1 MNIFERF
8 QSDVLAE
15 SPIKYMGLTLYPV
28 LMKDIFTFNKTAG
41 VVMINPLDFNDP
53 KVASMSYLE
62 LIINLSAMQ
71 EDFKEN
77 LMSFLKL
84 VFHVEDTDL
93 KVTVEKDGK
102 QNLYFLWISQKKDKV
117 TKENIWEKI
126 SASKFTKLK
135 DLICFQNGLEVL
147 DLGQNQDIIRTKRA
161 LARQATLD
169 GAPTVNDQIYSVS
182 CVTGVDVK
190 IIMNTWTI
198 NRFNEMLK
206 ACDRI
211 IHYKIYRSAEMSGMV
226 TFKNGIPVKSWLKSE
241 DNSEGKM
248 KTLAE
253 ASNAFGRSRKIDKLI
268 KFIDNNIKIFKGGNV
283 QCKIVIAKVYTFKA
297 YMILNF
303 IQLELMNYFS
313 NQDILQNQTSQQ
325 VQT

>member
-1 MNIFERF
+1 MDIFERF
-8 QSDVLAE
+8 QSDVLSE
-15 SPIKYMGLTLYPV
+15 NPIKYMGLTLYPV

-41 VVMINPLDFNDP
+41 VLMINPLDFNDP

-62 LIINLSAMQ
+62 LIINLCAMQ
-71 EDFKEN
+71 EDFKDN
-77 LMSFLKL
+77 FIDLMKIVL
-84 VFHVEDTDL
+84 HIEDEDL
-93 KVTVEKDGK
+93 KVNVEKNQS
-102 QNLYFLWISQKKDKV
+102 QNVYSLLVSQKQDGIEEDD
-117 TKENIWEKI
+117 TWQKI

-169 GAPTVNDQIYSVS
+169 GAPSISDQVYSVS
-182 CVTGVDVK
+182 CATGIDVK
-190 IIMNTWTI
+190 TIMNTWTI
-198 NRFNEMLK
+198 NRFNEILK

-253 ASNAFGRSRKIDKLI
+253 ASNAFGRSCKIN
-268 KFIDNNIKIFKGGNV
+268 KFIF
-283 QCKIVIAKVYTFKA
+283 T
-297 YMILNF
+297 
-303 IQLELMNYFS
+303 
-313 NQDILQNQTSQQ
+313 
-325 VQT
+325 

>member
-1 MNIFERF
+1 MDIFERF

-28 LMKDIFTFNKTAG
+28 LMKDIFVFNKTAG

-77 LMSFLKL
+77 LI
-84 VFHVEDTDL
+84 
-93 KVTVEKDGK
+93 EKDGK

-190 IIMNTWTI
+190 IIMNTWTV

>member
-1 MNIFERF
+1 MDIFERF
-8 QSDVLAE
+8 QPDVLSE
-15 SPIKYMGLTLYPV
+15 TPIKYMGLTLYPV
-28 LMKDIFTFNKTAG
+28 VMKDIFVFNRTAG
-41 VVMINPLDFNDP
+41 VLMINPLDFNDP

-62 LIINLSAMQ
+62 LVINLCAMQ

-77 LMSFLKL
+77 FIDLMKL

-93 KVTVEKDGK
+93 QANIEKEGS
-102 QNLYFLWISQKKDKV
+102 QNVYSLLVSQKKDKT
-117 TKENIWEKI
+117 TKEKIWDKI

-190 IIMNTWTI
+190 IIMNTWTV

-268 KFIDNNIKIFKGGNV
+268 KFIDNNIK
-283 QCKIVIAKVYTFKA
+283 Y
-297 YMILNF
+297 
-303 IQLELMNYFS
+303 
-313 NQDILQNQTSQQ
+313 
-325 VQT
+325 

>member
-1 MNIFERF
+1 MDIFERF

-15 SPIKYMGLTLYPV
+15 TPIKYMGLTLYPV

-77 LMSFLKL
+77 LIGFLKL

-93 KVTVEKDGK
+93 KVTVEQDGK
-102 QNLYFLWISQKKDKV
+102 QNLYFLWISQKKDEI
-117 TKENIWEKI
+117 TKENIWEKV

-169 GAPTVNDQIYSVS
+169 GAPTVSDQIYSVS
-182 CVTGVDVK
+182 CVTGIDVRT
-190 IIMNTWTI
+190 IMNTWTI

-268 KFIDNNIKIFKGGNV
+268 KFIDNNIK
-283 QCKIVIAKVYTFKA
+283 Y
-297 YMILNF
+297 
-303 IQLELMNYFS
+303 
-313 NQDILQNQTSQQ
+313 
-325 VQT
+325 

>member
-1 MNIFERF
+1 MDIFERF

-15 SPIKYMGLTLYPV
+15 TPIKYMGLTLYPV

-77 LMSFLKL
+77 LIGFLKL

-102 QNLYFLWISQKKDKV
+102 QNLYFLWISQKKDEI
-117 TKENIWEKI
+117 TKENIWEKV

-169 GAPTVNDQIYSVS
+169 GAPTVSDQIYSVS
-182 CVTGVDVK
+182 CVTGIDVRT
-190 IIMNTWTI
+190 IMNTWTI

-211 IHYKIYRSAEMSGMV
+211 MHYKIYRSAEMSGMV